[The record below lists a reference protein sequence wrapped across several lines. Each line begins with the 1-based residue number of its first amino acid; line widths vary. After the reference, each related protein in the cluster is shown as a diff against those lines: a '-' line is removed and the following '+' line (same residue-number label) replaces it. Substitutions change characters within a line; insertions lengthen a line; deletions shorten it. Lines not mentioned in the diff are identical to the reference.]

1 MPADLR
7 NRITLFSAD
16 RYSGELSVQDNILFG
31 KLAYGQAK
39 AEERIGKLIRSTIE
53 QVGIYHDVMRLG
65 LSYDVGIGGASI
77 PVDQRQKIALA
88 RALIKETDI
97 LVVNDAISVLDNESQ
112 SRIID
117 KVQQRCKGRGL
128 IWVCLLYTSPSPRD

>member
-1 MPADLR
+1 
-7 NRITLFSAD
+7 
-16 RYSGELSVQDNILFG
+16 
-31 KLAYGQAK
+31 
-39 AEERIGKLIRSTIE
+39 
-53 QVGIYHDVMRLG
+53 MRLG

-88 RALIKETDI
+88 RALIKDTDI

-117 KVQQRCKGRGL
+117 KVQQRCRERGL
-128 IWVCLLYTSPSPRD
+128 IWVLSQESLAENFTRTLALEKGRVVT